1 MECPYHP
8 SFVIINLV
16 SQALAFE
23 RFAQGWTEEQI
34 LAYLRGQGKL
44 EWLDYLPGKKVY
56 RFESGVGF
64 VASFFFDEGQFI
76 FLGDHTTFR
85 PK

>member
-8 SFVIINLV
+8 AFVIFDLV

-34 LAYLRGQGKL
+34 LAYLSRQGKL
-44 EWLDYLPGKKVY
+44 EWLSHLPGRKVY
-56 RFESGVGF
+56 SLESSVGLA
-64 VASFFFDEGQFI
+64 ASFSFDAGELI